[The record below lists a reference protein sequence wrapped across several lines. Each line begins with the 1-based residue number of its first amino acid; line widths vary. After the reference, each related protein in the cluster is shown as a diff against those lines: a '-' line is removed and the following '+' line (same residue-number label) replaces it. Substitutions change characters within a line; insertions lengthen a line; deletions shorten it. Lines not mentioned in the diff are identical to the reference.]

1 MFIERAVILAAGV
14 GSRLKWLTKGRPKA
28 LMPVA
33 GVAAIVHVIRALS
46 AQGVRDIAINVHHYA
61 DQLIDHLGDGSR
73 FGVRLYFSREQ
84 HLLDSGGGVKKA
96 LMLLPG
102 EGWFVVHNA
111 DVLSHTNVQELASF
125 ADAHKVHACLG
136 LTNNPSHH
144 PEGDYSLQ
152 SGLVRARK
160 PAGAT
165 YTYSGVAIFHED
177 VFNAYAADHPF
188 PLNRLF
194 SDLIAQESLCGI
206 IQGGMW
212 LDIGRP
218 RDLLNASKLLR

>member
-1 MFIERAVILAAGV
+1 
-14 GSRLKWLTKGRPKA
+14 
-28 LMPVA
+28 MPVA
-33 GVAAIVHVIRALS
+33 GVPSIVHVIRNLS
-46 AQGVRDIAINVHHYA
+46 ARGIRDIAINVHHYA
-61 DQLIDHLGDGSR
+61 DQLIDYLGDGLR

-96 LMLLPG
+96 LTLLPG

-125 ADAHKVHACLG
+125 ADTHKVYACLG
-136 LTNNPSHH
+136 LTDNPAHH

-152 SGLVRARK
+152 AGLVQARK
-160 PAGAT
+160 PAGTT
-165 YTYSGVAIFHED
+165 YTYSGVATFHED
-177 VFNAYAADHPF
+177 VFSTYAADFPF
-188 PLNRLF
+188 PLSRLF

-206 IQGGMW
+206 LQGGMW